1 MIIFFISVFIRII
14 GIKFSAW
21 SDEKPNHKVEQ
32 KYVPHNISHGL
43 CSNDRI
49 NYDLY

>member
-1 MIIFFISVFIRII
+1 MVFFFISVFIRII

-21 SDEKPNHKVEQ
+21 SDEKPNGKAEQ
-32 KYVPHNISHGL
+32 KYLPYNYSHEF
-43 CSNDRI
+43 CSKDRI